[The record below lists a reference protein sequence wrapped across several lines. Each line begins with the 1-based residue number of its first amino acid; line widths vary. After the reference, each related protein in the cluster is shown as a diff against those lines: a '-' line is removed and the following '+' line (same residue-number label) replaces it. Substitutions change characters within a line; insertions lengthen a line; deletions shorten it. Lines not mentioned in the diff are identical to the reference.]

1 MMCIL
6 DVAQGARRKEETSL
20 SSTLTPEVPI
30 LLHSSEPCV
39 HLYMCSYLSLPLPF
53 SIQARARPCGPVP
66 PPSPPLTHSDLM
78 ILANEQPNLQNSANL
93 PRGNPDTLLSF
104 PMQSSVSSV
113 LSARR
118 AVRRRKNR
126 ARRM

>member
-113 LSARR
+113 LSARH